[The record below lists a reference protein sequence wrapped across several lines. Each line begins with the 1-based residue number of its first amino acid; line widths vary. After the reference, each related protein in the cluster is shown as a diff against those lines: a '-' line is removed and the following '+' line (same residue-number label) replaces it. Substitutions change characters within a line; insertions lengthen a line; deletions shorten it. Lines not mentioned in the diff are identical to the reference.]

1 MAPRRKSIGT
11 IRGCFSDTLDKEN
24 NYLRSLSDYQARVR
38 RRDSIRNCKNI
49 ADHDLERKIELEV
62 KMKEGSSRLLAAAR
76 HPTQS
81 LEAARALLI
90 SSKRMSIYTNEL
102 QHRSTDATTNTSI
115 SKTKGRL
122 SISDLRFPLMWR
134 DTDHFKNRGDHR
146 RFAVFCLARVGT
158 EIHDTTL
165 VYPIDRGQTDISFPD
180 TLLFNSVPAE
190 FELTLEVY
198 SHVLQEDLSIASTP
212 KRIRRTIHSSISKT
226 VGRKLVL
233 SLRDEYN
240 ATKTGPQFHLVA
252 YAKMSLND
260 TDGNIH
266 THDLALNNFDT
277 ETKANA
283 LPLFG
288 HFCCRL
294 AVQPDCIDKELAM
307 GFLIINDQRCW
318 ARLHGFGIEAWKTKK
333 LAEELQKPAIMIS
346 VDKDTLVRQSKS
358 VNCQLR
364 IINCVDGIRK
374 RDTIEFYSKDDVQK
388 CFEQLI
394 HRIDEHSKWKHA
406 AMNFQR
412 IPSLENSCSNT
423 NVGNSFAANRQQG
436 SLYDEIPLIEPVH
449 SESVSSM
456 SVSKGMPKSKRHN
469 FTGSASATL
478 DSQTSAAML
487 NSHRKFFNTIHY
499 R

>member
-11 IRGCFSDTLDKEN
+11 IRGCFNDTLDKEN
-24 NYLRSLSDYQARVR
+24 KYLRSLSDYQARVR

-49 ADHDLERKIELEV
+49 AEHDLRRKIELEV
-62 KMKEGSSRLLAAAR
+62 KIKEGSSKLLAAAR

-90 SSKRMSIYTNEL
+90 SSKRMSIYTIEL
-102 QHRSTDATTNTSI
+102 QHRGTDATINTSI
-115 SKTKGRL
+115 SRTNGKL
-122 SISDLRFPLMWR
+122 SVSDLRFPLMWR
-134 DTDHFKNRGDHR
+134 DSDHFKNRGDHR

-165 VYPIDRGQTDISFPD
+165 VYPVDRGQTDISFPD

-212 KRIRRTIHSSISKT
+212 IRIRRSIHSSISKT
-226 VGRKLVL
+226 VGRKLAS

-240 ATKTGPQFHLVA
+240 AAKTGPQFHLVA

-277 ETKANA
+277 ETKAHA

-294 AVQPDCIDKELAM
+294 AVQPDCIDKELDI
-307 GFLIINDQRCW
+307 GFVIINDKRCW
-318 ARLHGFGIEAWKTKK
+318 ARLHGFEIEAWKTKK
-333 LAEELQKPAIMIS
+333 LADELQKPEITIC
-346 VDKDTLVRQSKS
+346 VNKDTLVRQSRS
-358 VNCQLR
+358 VICQLR

-374 RDTIEFYSKDDVQK
+374 RDTIEFYSKDDVRK
-388 CFEQLI
+388 CLEQLI

-412 IPSLENSCSNT
+412 IPSLENSCTTT
-423 NVGNSFAANRQQG
+423 NAKHLFAANRQQG
-436 SLYDEIPLIEPVH
+436 SLYDEIPLIEPAH
-449 SESVSSM
+449 SESVSSI
-456 SVSKGMPKSKRHN
+456 SISKGMRKSKR
-469 FTGSASATL
+469 L
-478 DSQTSAAML
+478 DSPSSVTAL
-487 NSHRKFFNTIHY
+487 NSHQKFFNTIHY